1 MLQVPAVSGIRV
13 VMLTSFLTQ
22 SSRRAYASIREWKW
36 IAWGRE
42 RQRFTVAGLYEYYYW
57 TMTHLI
63 LTGFLC
69 CCCFKKKMFLSY
81 QEYFEIDFS
90 SPQLWV
96 TCKIDEYVLYFFTCI
111 VNKNTKQNLTEDTC
125 WEPTNVSFLSTMNHC
140 FLSCQFCIDLLIQ
153 FSR

>member
-69 CCCFKKKMFLSY
+69 CCCFKKKCFWVIKNILKLISLPLSFESPAKLMSMFSISL
-81 QEYFEIDFS
+81 
-90 SPQLWV
+90 PA
-96 TCKIDEYVLYFFTCI
+96 
-111 VNKNTKQNLTEDTC
+111 
-125 WEPTNVSFLSTMNHC
+125 
-140 FLSCQFCIDLLIQ
+140 LLIKIP
-153 FSR
+153 SRTWLRTHAGNPPMYLSFQQWTIAFYPASFV

>member
-13 VMLTSFLTQ
+13 VMLTSFLIQ

-36 IAWGRE
+36 VAWGRE

-69 CCCFKKKMFLSY
+69 CCCFKKKKCFWVIKNILKLISLPLSFESPAKLMSMFSISL
-81 QEYFEIDFS
+81 
-90 SPQLWV
+90 PA
-96 TCKIDEYVLYFFTCI
+96 
-111 VNKNTKQNLTEDTC
+111 
-125 WEPTNVSFLSTMNHC
+125 
-140 FLSCQFCIDLLIQ
+140 LLIKIP
-153 FSR
+153 SRTWLRTQAENPPMYLSFQQWTIAFYPASFV